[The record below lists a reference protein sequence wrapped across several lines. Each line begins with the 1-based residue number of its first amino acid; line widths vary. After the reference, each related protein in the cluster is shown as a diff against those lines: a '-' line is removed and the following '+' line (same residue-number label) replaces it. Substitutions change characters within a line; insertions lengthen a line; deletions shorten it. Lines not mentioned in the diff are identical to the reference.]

1 MVIAPPSGNATVGV
15 GIAGAFDA
23 GVGAAMLGAACG
35 VGVASAVGMGRG
47 AHAVTRTRSNN
58 PQAILKLL
66 GWGGEKRL
74 FIHFTAEHILNRLT
88 AADEACVPIADGKD
102 GGARNHGGMI
112 VQGKLI

>member
-1 MVIAPPSGNATVGV
+1 MVIAPPSGNGTVGV

-23 GVGAAMLGAACG
+23 GVGAAMLGVACD

-47 AHAVTRTRSNN
+47 AHAATKTRSDK
-58 PQAILKLL
+58 AIRKLL
-66 GWGGEKRL
+66 GGEKKLL
-74 FIHFTAEHILNRLT
+74 FHFTVEHILNRLA